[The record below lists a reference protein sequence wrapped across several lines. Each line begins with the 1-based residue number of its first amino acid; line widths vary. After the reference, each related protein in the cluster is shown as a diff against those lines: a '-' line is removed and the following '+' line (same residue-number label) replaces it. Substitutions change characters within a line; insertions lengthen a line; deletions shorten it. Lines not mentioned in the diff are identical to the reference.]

1 MIDTEIE
8 IIWTKMGKK
17 RKRRKER
24 EREIKE
30 DKLRTNNSFFRPK
43 IESQDC

>member
-8 IIWTKMGKK
+8 IIWTKLGKK

-24 EREIKE
+24 EREIK

>member
-24 EREIKE
+24 EREKRRQTK
-30 DKLRTNNSFFRPK
+30 D
-43 IESQDC
+43 